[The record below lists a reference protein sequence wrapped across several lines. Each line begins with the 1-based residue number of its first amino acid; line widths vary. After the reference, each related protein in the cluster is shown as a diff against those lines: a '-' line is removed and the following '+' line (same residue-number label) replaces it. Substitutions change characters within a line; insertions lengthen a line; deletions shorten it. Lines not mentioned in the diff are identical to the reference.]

1 MSKPR
6 DERLVAIC
14 FLLLAAIWGYLTLQI
29 PSATIPGTPGPRF
42 FPWLLVTGLVI
53 LSLVMLVGN
62 WRQPAGEK
70 TVAAEASE
78 AKRGIDWI
86 GLGTLAMF
94 FVYIWM
100 VDLIGLRWGTLV
112 MMPFFLFVSFRLRN
126 ILEIALITVVLAF
139 GVDFI
144 FRVLLKMALPTGSIF

>member
-1 MSKPR
+1 MPKPR
-6 DERLVAIC
+6 EERLVAIC

-29 PSATIPGTPGPRF
+29 PPATVPGTPGPRF
-42 FPWLLVTGLVI
+42 FPWLLVAGLVI
-53 LSLVMLVGN
+53 LSLVMLGQS
-62 WRQPAGEK
+62 WQQPAREK
-70 TVAAEASE
+70 KVKAGASE
-78 AKRGIDWI
+78 AKKGIDWI

-112 MMPFFLFVSFRLRN
+112 MMPFFLFISFRLRN

-144 FRVLLKMALPTGSIF
+144 FRVLLKMALPMGSIF

>member
-1 MSKPR
+1 MSR
-6 DERLVAIC
+6 GREDRQVAFC

-29 PSATIPGTPGPRF
+29 PPTSIPGTPGPRF

-53 LSLVMLVGN
+53 LSLVMLVGSL
-62 WRQPAGEK
+62 RQPADEK
-70 TVAAEASE
+70 QVDAD
-78 AKRGIDWI
+78 AKKDIDWI

-94 FVYIWM
+94 FVYVWM

-126 ILEIALITVVLAF
+126 IMEIALITLVLAF
-139 GVDFI
+139 GVDFV
-144 FRVLLKMALPTGSIF
+144 FRVLLKMALPMGSIF